1 MTRSAGRRTL
11 AFGVLPLVF
20 LAAAALP
27 GPLLG
32 DRLPDP
38 LASHWTLDGTVDG
51 TVSRDA
57 LWIGACGAWLL
68 AWAVVLLRLRGRA
81 TRLPEAVP
89 VLAGGGFVAGL
100 ASALALA
107 NLDAP
112 SAGDAGMPSPALV
125 FAPVALGAAAGLAAW
140 WAERGRA
147 WSTQAPPVPG
157 PGLPQAA
164 TTPVV
169 WVGAASGRE
178 LHVAG
183 AGIAAVVAGIA
194 VATGIWG
201 LLLVAAIAGLASF
214 ALGSVQVVAGP
225 RGLVVRVSPFGL
237 PVKTIRAADIA
248 SAEAAHIRP
257 ERWGGYGWR
266 FSGTGASAVVLRR
279 GPGLVVHGR
288 DGRRFAVTVD
298 DPEAGAAVLN
308 TAARGAF
315 IPA

>member
-11 AFGVLPLVF
+11 AFGVLPLLLLV
-20 LAAAALP
+20 AAALP

-32 DRLPDP
+32 PRLPDP
-38 LASHWTLDGTVDG
+38 LASHWTLDGDVDG
-51 TVSRDA
+51 TISRGV
-57 LWIGACGAWLL
+57 LWIGACSVWLL

-100 ASALALA
+100 AFALALA

-112 SAGDAGMPSPALV
+112 SAQDAGMPSPALV
-125 FAPVALGAAAGLAAW
+125 LAPVAFAAAAGFAAW
-140 WAERGRA
+140 WAERGRE
-147 WSTQAPPVPG
+147 WSTQAPPAPG
-157 PGLPQAA
+157 PGLTHGAS
-164 TTPVV
+164 TPVV
-169 WVGAASGRE
+169 WVGAASGRV

-183 AGIAAVVAGIA
+183 AAIAALVAGIA
-194 VATGIWG
+194 VVTGIWG
-201 LLLVAAIAGLASF
+201 VLVVAVVAGLTSF

-237 PVKTIRAADIA
+237 PVKTIAAADIA

-315 IPA
+315 VEA

>member
-11 AFGVLPLVF
+11 AFGVLPLLL

-38 LASHWTLDGTVDG
+38 LASHWTLDGGVDG
-51 TVSRDA
+51 TLSRDV
-57 LWIGACGAWLL
+57 LWMGACGAWLL
-68 AWAVVLLRLRGRA
+68 AWAVVSLRLRGRA

-100 ASALALA
+100 AFALAIA

-112 SAGDAGMPSPALV
+112 SAQDAETPSVALV
-125 FAPVALGAAAGLAAW
+125 LAPVAFGAAAGLAAW

-147 WSTQAPPVPG
+147 WSTPAPPAPG
-157 PGLPQAA
+157 PALADAA

-169 WVGAASGRE
+169 WVGAASGRVM
-178 LHVAG
+178 HVTG
-183 AGIAAVVAGIA
+183 AAIAAVVAGIA
-194 VATGIWG
+194 VVTGIWG
-201 LLLVAAIAGLASF
+201 VLVVAVVAGLTSF

-237 PVKTIRAADIA
+237 PVRTIAAAEIV

-279 GPGLVVHGR
+279 GPGLVVHGT

-298 DPEAGAAVLN
+298 DPETGVAVLN
-308 TAARGAF
+308 AIASGRPARA
-315 IPA
+315 